1 MVTYVGNRCIMT
13 PEGIWSSTKS
23 YEALSVVSHQP
34 TGDGYVSRRAVPTGI
49 DISDDT
55 YWVKMTD
62 FNTQLSTIQAG
73 VEKAE
78 EDAAEALA
86 GVDDKISKTKII
98 VTKEELL
105 ALLENGYVVD
115 AALIRQLYNELN
127 GKMPFVE
134 FHSETRDLVAGIN
147 DVRVPGYHKSG
158 FDQWLLS
165 GYAFLS
171 DATTTPLCGTVDSQ
185 GFRMLI
191 NCSRDRPGAIIRYY
205 ILYIPS

>member
-1 MVTYVGNRCIMT
+1 MAN
-13 PEGIWSSTKS
+13 TK
-23 YEALSVVSHQP
+23 
-34 TGDGYVSRRAVPTGI
+34 
-49 DISDDT
+49 ISD
-55 YWVKMTD
+55 
-62 FNTQLSTIQAG
+62 LPSTTTLTN
-73 VEKAE
+73 
-78 EDAAEALA
+78 EDAIPVVQE
-86 GVDDKISKTKII
+86 G
-98 VTKEELL
+98 VTKKFTGVLVALKTLL
-105 ALLENGYVVD
+105 GIGEPSKLQTQSKEVVG
-115 AALIRQLYNELN
+115 AVNELN